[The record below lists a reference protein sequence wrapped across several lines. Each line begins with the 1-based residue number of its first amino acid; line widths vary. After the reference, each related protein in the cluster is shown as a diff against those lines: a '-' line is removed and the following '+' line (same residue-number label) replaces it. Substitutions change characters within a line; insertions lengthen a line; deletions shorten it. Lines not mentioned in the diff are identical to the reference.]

1 MSGWGSIHDK
11 MMSGLRT
18 HAQTLANLQQQI
30 TSGSRIVHAS
40 DSPTETHR
48 IMSLQSQSQ
57 SLEAYDKNIG
67 RIVGNLEQADTVL
80 QEMSDLL
87 IHAKTLLTQVASETY
102 TQAQRAVN
110 GEAINQLLSQA
121 VWLANTEVLGQ
132 RLFSG
137 DDLDTPPYV
146 AVEEGG
152 KITAVNYQGSV
163 NSSSVPVAP
172 GVEQPGAM
180 VGEKIFGASNRQTPL
195 LFGST
200 GAAAGTG
207 TSTVK
212 GDAWLSVIHDT
223 TTFAGATGVAA
234 GTSSAAGDTI
244 VGTSHTLTIDA
255 DNNMVKLDSSSY
267 VAYGVGGD
275 DANIMVTNGDGDI
288 AYVDVTNLAGGL
300 SGVTAV
306 DITATAKLSIDD
318 LTSTVDVS
326 AFSANEAIT
335 DPATGEILYVD
346 ATGLARVGVEP
357 VRVPGTS
364 DVFGILIAA
373 RDLLAND
380 RGISRQ
386 QQTEL
391 VNGSIINSLDEVIAS
406 LSTDT
411 TTVGGRLQA
420 MSTLRNSVA
429 DIKAGVDMRRAD
441 LQDADIV
448 QLATDLAR
456 TQAFYEMVLAASAKV
471 LRISLLD
478 FL

>member
-1 MSGWGSIHDK
+1 MSGWGTIHDQ
-11 MMSGLRT
+11 MMSGLRN
-18 HAQTLANLQQQI
+18 HAQTLSSLQEQV
-30 TSGSRIVHAS
+30 TSGSRILHAS
-40 DSPTETHR
+40 DSPTETHQ
-48 IMSLQSQSQ
+48 IMSLKSQSE
-57 SLEAYDKNIG
+57 SLDAYNENIG
-67 RIVGNLEQADTVL
+67 RVVGNLEQADTVL

-87 IHAKTLLTQVASETY
+87 IHAKTLLTQVGTETY
-102 TQAQRAVN
+102 TQAQRAAN
-110 GEAINQLLSQA
+110 GEAINQLVSQA

-137 DDLDTPPYV
+137 DALETPPY
-146 AVEEGG
+146 AVVEAGG
-152 KITAVNYQGSV
+152 KITSVNYQGSA
-163 NSSSVPVAP
+163 NSTSVPVAP
-172 GVEQPGAM
+172 GVEQPGVM
-180 VGEKIFGASNRQTPL
+180 VGDRIFGANNRQTPL

-212 GDAWLSVIHDT
+212 GDAWLTVIHDT

-244 VGTSHTLTIDA
+244 VGTTHTLTIDA
-255 DNNMVKLDSSSY
+255 DNNKVKLDGGSY

-306 DITATAKLSIDD
+306 GITATAKLSIDD

-326 AFSANEAIT
+326 AFAANEAIT

-380 RGISRQ
+380 RGVSRQ

-391 VNGSIINSLDEVIAS
+391 VNGSIIDSLDEVIAS
-406 LSTDT
+406 LGANT
-411 TTVGGRLQA
+411 TAVGGRLQA
-420 MSTLRNSVA
+420 MATLQNSVA
-429 DIKAGVDMRRAD
+429 GIKNGVDMRRAD